1 MVKSIIELEYEE
13 VRERVVNYVWDKL
26 IEQVPELQQIK
37 AKYKIIKETPEG
49 IKEEEV
55 EGTLAEKIK
64 MALYSILEEFAYY
77 LYAFQKIRPNPIA
90 LAQWIGKYFRIWKR
104 NYTTITGVLVGLE
117 IAPVRFEILVD
128 EKHEDY
134 WTKAKI
140 HEVRVTEI
148 DVKSCLYYEPIFLM
162 EVEEPQRKEGE
173 SSESSYI

>member
-13 VRERVVNYVWDKL
+13 VRERLVNYVFNKIL
-26 IEQVPELQQIK
+26 EQVPELQQIK
-37 AKYKIIKETPEG
+37 TKFKIIRETEQG
-49 IKEEEV
+49 AKEEEV
-55 EGTLAEKIK
+55 EGTLADKVK
-64 MALYSILEEFAYY
+64 LSLYSALEEMAYY

-90 LAQWIGKYFRIWKR
+90 LAQWIGKYFRVWKR
-104 NYTTITGVLVGLE
+104 NYTTITGVLIGIE

-148 DVKSCLYYEPIFLM
+148 DVKSCLYWEPIFLM
-162 EVEEPQRKEGE
+162 EIEEPSKKEGE

>member
-1 MVKSIIELEYEE
+1 MVKSIIELEYED
-13 VRERVVNYVWDKL
+13 VLERTVNYFFNKI
-26 IEQVPELQQIK
+26 IEAVPELKEIK
-37 AKYKIIKETPEG
+37 TKYKIIKETPEG

-55 EGTLAEKIK
+55 EGTLADKLK
-64 MALYSILEEFAYY
+64 LSLYSALEEFAYY

-104 NYTTITGVLVGLE
+104 NYTSTTGILVGME

-140 HEVRVTEI
+140 HEVRTTQIET
-148 DVKSCLYYEPIFLM
+148 KACLYYEPIFLM
-162 EVEEPQRKEGE
+162 EVEEPKKREE
-173 SSESSYI
+173 EVSSESPF